1 MPSNKL
7 KEIAAYKAKIAALE
21 KAVAAE
27 QLKKLSGLHKEVG
40 LASTADLIA
49 ALQGLKKS
57 SRKSAPKRKGKR
69 AKITAAIKAEVGK
82 AVKAGKKGAEIAS
95 QFSISIPSIQ
105 NIKTELGLVKKRGVK
120 KVAKKKVAKK
130 VAKKKAKK

>member
-21 KAVAAE
+21 KAVAAD

-69 AKITAAIKAEVGK
+69 ARITAAIKAEVGK

-120 KVAKKKVAKK
+120 KVIKKKVAKK
-130 VAKKKAKK
+130 VAKK

>member
-1 MPSNKL
+1 MPSNKI

-40 LASTADLIA
+40 LTSTADLIA

-69 AKITAAIKAEVGK
+69 ARITAAIKAEVGK